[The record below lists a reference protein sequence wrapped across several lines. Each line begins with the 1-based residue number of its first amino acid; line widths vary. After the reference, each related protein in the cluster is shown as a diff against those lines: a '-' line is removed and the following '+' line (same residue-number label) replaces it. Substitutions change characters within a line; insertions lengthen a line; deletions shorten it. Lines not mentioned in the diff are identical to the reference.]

1 MKPADQHGPAST
13 ATPRYRKTRR
23 GVYRPRIPIFWWV
36 HKWVHARF
44 VMRELTSLAV
54 AFYAV
59 VLLLHLWYI
68 SRGAEAYG
76 CFQDLLAHPVSVGMH
91 VIALLLA
98 IFHSVTWF
106 NLAPKAMVLKFR
118 GRRVPGSAII
128 GVNFVGWIVVTAG
141 IAWLLL
147 T

>member
-1 MKPADQHGPAST
+1 MKPADQHGSASA

-23 GVYRPRIPIFWWV
+23 GVFRPGIPIFWWV

-44 VMRELTSLAV
+44 VLREVTSLAV

-59 VLLLHLWYI
+59 ILLLHVWSI

-76 CFQDLLAHPVSVGMH
+76 RFQDLLAHPVFVAVH
-91 VIALLLA
+91 VIALGFA

-106 NLAPKAMVLKFR
+106 NLAPKAMVLKIR
-118 GRRVPGSAII
+118 GRRVPGPAII
-128 GVNFVGWIVVTAG
+128 GVNFVGWLVVTAG
-141 IAWLLL
+141 VAWLLL
-147 T
+147 E